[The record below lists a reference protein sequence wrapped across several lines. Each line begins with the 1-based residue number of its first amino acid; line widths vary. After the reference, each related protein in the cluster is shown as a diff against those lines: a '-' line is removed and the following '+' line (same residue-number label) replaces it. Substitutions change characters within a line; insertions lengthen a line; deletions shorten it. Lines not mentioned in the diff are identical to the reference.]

1 MAESAPAFYF
11 YRVAAGLL
19 PSAAAPTSTQ
29 QRRGAAR
36 LPKRVEKMSRDPGAA
51 VAAAAAAD
59 PSKAQHGALR
69 EWAQQYSVETEPLG
83 RGSFAS
89 VSD

>member
-1 MAESAPAFYF
+1 
-11 YRVAAGLL
+11 
-19 PSAAAPTSTQ
+19 
-29 QRRGAAR
+29 
-36 LPKRVEKMSRDPGAA
+36 MSRDPGAA
-51 VAAAAAAD
+51 VAAAATAD

-89 VSD
+89 VSDKRERERESGLVGVHVYLVR